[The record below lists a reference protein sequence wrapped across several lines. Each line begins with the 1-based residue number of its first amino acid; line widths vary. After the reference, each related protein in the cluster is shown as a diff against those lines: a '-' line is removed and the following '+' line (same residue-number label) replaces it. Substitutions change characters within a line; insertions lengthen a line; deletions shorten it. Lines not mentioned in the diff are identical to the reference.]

1 MQKIRKKENK
11 KRKGWLILI
20 GALLFLFG
28 ITFIILDVMS
38 PTLNKNKEKK
48 LLEVFYIKE
57 EHINNE
63 KESSTE
69 NENTDIDNSFN
80 YIAVL
85 KIPKIN
91 LEKGLV
97 SKNSKYN
104 NIEYGI
110 QILKE
115 SDSPD
120 VVNGN
125 VILVAHSGTAYI
137 SYFNNLDKIN
147 IGDEAFVIYNGK
159 TYTYKFVNIYDV
171 RKNGKVGLKKENNTS
186 TLTLI
191 TCRNNTNKQIV
202 LIAELQN

>member
-20 GALLFLFG
+20 GSLLFLFG

-48 LLEVFYIKE
+48 LLEAFYIKE

-63 KESSTE
+63 EESSTE